1 MHAQTHNCM
10 QPFVERKDFPCKTAQ
25 QHRALPLASFLPDVV
40 PQKLVRGSKAER
52 PVNGSCTDVTSSLR
66 ITVREPLGNVVGMR
80 LGTDVS

>member
-1 MHAQTHNCM
+1 M
-10 QPFVERKDFPCKTAQ
+10 
-25 QHRALPLASFLPDVV
+25 ASFLPDVV